1 MDFLES
7 FLFPLHV
14 DPRLGWSNVFWNTR
28 WLWVSLFVFLQ
39 KSCIMHFLQVSH
51 ISCMSFSFLF
61 FPSMSCYVCFY
72 LLPVYPVSV
81 KTFIFGF
88 RGAVFYL
95 CSDLFHSYYFPEICF
110 TFPHFQ
116 DTQCWQQMNKHQMF
130 WSNVAVQTISLLQF
144 SGLQSAYPIQF
155 CTTPPVSSGDHVVLK
170 RCLRE
175 RWNVSWSKTQW
186 VHMIF
191 SHIFPIFSPYF
202 LSLRPFESLRVAGE
216 PGEAGGSR
224 WQPVVTG
231 R

>member
-1 MDFLES
+1 
-7 FLFPLHV
+7 
-14 DPRLGWSNVFWNTR
+14 
-28 WLWVSLFVFLQ
+28 
-39 KSCIMHFLQVSH
+39 
-51 ISCMSFSFLF
+51 
-61 FPSMSCYVCFY
+61 MSCYVCFY

-130 WSNVAVQTISLLQF
+130 WSNVAVQTISHLQF
-144 SGLQSAYPIQF
+144 SGIQSAYPIQF

-202 LSLRPFESLRVAGE
+202 AIKPSAFWVIACCWWTRWTRWT
-216 PGEAGGSR
+216 R
-224 WQPVVTG
+224 WQPVAAGGYRSWSHWAPSQVRPASAWHVGVVDG
-231 R
+231 RGADFIVWWLWH